1 MGGVGEWLLVGLLAA
16 FVLFRGLRRRAVT
29 RVSLLLDAPADV
41 VWDTY
46 HSLDADVLTVVGFEL
61 DREIDAD
68 TFVVRYRQK
77 PDHRIRCQ
85 YLERAHGQTS
95 LSYCRPD
102 DGAAETCKEYWVRI
116 SLTPQATGKTRLEAE
131 YDIHYAR
138 PWQGLVAKLIPKAAT
153 RHMLAKIAA
162 QRQIAV
168 APASTTIFPRTPVSL
183 TLAALA
189 AAGFAVLVGPV
200 RAALLM
206 IYIAVHELGHVLA
219 ARALGDRGAHFQ
231 FVPLVG
237 GVALSD
243 TVHPASGLNRIAILL
258 AGPVIGAAPALVALG
273 LWFASANP
281 WYLAVAADVAF
292 FNLFNLLPI
301 YPLDGGRCVVLLADH
316 FGPGAHRAALAGSV
330 VLVGGLLVLALQ
342 FVTIG
347 PYLAL
352 IFALLALAL
361 WVAWKTTPAEAAKS
375 RIGLTGLVAGTV
387 AYAVS
392 AGMLLALLLL
402 PSWLGHDLFD
412 LFDLLDHLPGTIA
425 VEE

>member
-29 RVSLLLDAPADV
+29 RVSLLLEAPADV

-46 HSLDADVLTVVGFEL
+46 HSLDADILAIVGFEL
-61 DREIDAD
+61 DREIDSD
-68 TFVVRYRQK
+68 TFVLRHRLK
-77 PDHRIRCQ
+77 HDHRIRCQ

-95 LSYCRPD
+95 LSHCRPD
-102 DGAAETCKEYWVRI
+102 DGAAATCKEYWVRI

-131 YDIHYAR
+131 YDIHYTR
-138 PWQGLVAKLIPKAAT
+138 PWQGLVAKLIPGAAI

-168 APASTTIFPRTPVSL
+168 APASATIFPRTPVSL

-273 LWFASANP
+273 LWLASANP

-301 YPLDGGRCVVLLADH
+301 YPLDGGRCVVLLAGH

-330 VLVGGLLVLALQ
+330 VLVGGLVVLALQ

-361 WVAWKTTPAEAAKS
+361 WVAWKTAPAEAARS
-375 RIGLTGLVAGTV
+375 RIGLTGLVAGTL

-392 AGMLLALLLL
+392 AGLLLVLLLL

-412 LFDLLDHLPGTIA
+412 LFDLLDHLPGAIA